1 MFIAVLFTIVKIWR
15 QIETSSGN
23 ERIKK
28 TWNIYAMEYSL
39 AIRNKIL
46 PFAATWIDQKGSML
60 SEVNQTEKDKY
71 CMISLYIESKK
82 IKQTS

>member
-1 MFIAVLFTIVKIWR
+1 MSDSLIPLLVIYTKKTKTLIWNNTRTPMFIAVLFTTVKIWR

-46 PFAATWIDQKGSML
+46 PFAETWID
-60 SEVNQTEKDKY
+60 
-71 CMISLYIESKK
+71 
-82 IKQTS
+82 

>member
-1 MFIAVLFTIVKIWR
+1 MFIAVLFTTVKIWR

-46 PFAATWIDQKGSML
+46 PFVAPWID
-60 SEVNQTEKDKY
+60 
-71 CMISLYIESKK
+71 
-82 IKQTS
+82 